1 MAEDDSKKEE
11 MTFAEAH
18 PPALTAGK
26 YRIEIKQAIRVR
38 DEIEKRDVE
47 DAFEKNN
54 TFWVS
59 APRFSLDPADIYSV
73 YPPPGHE
80 GQYQTVLP
88 HIVFTRKTLPWE
100 RTLDGSKPGEKMQ
113 TSPWMAL
120 LLFDEGEMESH
131 AIKIQTAQLK
141 DLISPPGGI
150 QGPKI
155 QLEPWE
161 TPEDPCNVIDVPA
174 TLFNEIVP
182 EKDELGYLA
191 HARQVSM
198 DDKEIPGMVAEGWF
212 SVILGN
218 RLPGENRRNTVFLV
232 SLEGFEDLL
241 HVSNPQIDGQ
251 NRVRL
256 SVLTQWSF
264 TAKGPTFL
272 NLMDHLKEGAEQLR
286 ILSNQNVGNETVEK
300 AMALGYTAL
309 NHTTRLGERMVS
321 WYRGPLVPLS
331 LAKEPYNYIYDSADA
346 SLRYDAETG
355 IFDVSYAAAWQLGRL
370 LSLQKSEFA
379 QELYRW
385 KSKYMHEQT
394 LVVAEKLLQKE
405 YGEKLYLKD
414 MEEPLQDDLM
424 TNLMMELWTSFT
436 EP

>member
-1 MAEDDSKKEE
+1 MAEDDNKKEE

-18 PPALTAGK
+18 PPALTAGEYK
-26 YRIEIKQAIRVR
+26 IEIKQAVSVK
-38 DEIEKRDVE
+38 DKIEKRDVE
-47 DAFEKNN
+47 DVFEKNN

-100 RTLDGSKPGEKMQ
+100 RTLDGSKPGEIIQ

-120 LLFDEGEMESH
+120 LLFDEGEIESH
-131 AIKIQTAQLK
+131 AIKIETVQLK

-150 QGPKI
+150 RGPKI
-155 QLEPWE
+155 RLEPWE

-174 TLFNEIVP
+174 KLFNEIVP
-182 EKDELGYLA
+182 QKDELEYLA
-191 HARQVSM
+191 HARQVGM
-198 DDKEIPGMVAEGWF
+198 DDKEIPRMVAEGWF

-218 RLPGENRRNTVFLV
+218 RLPSENRRNTVFLV

-241 HVSNPQIDGQ
+241 SNPQANG
-251 NRVRL
+251 VRL

-272 NLMDHLKEGAEQLR
+272 DLMDHLREGAEQLR
-286 ILSNQNVGNETVEK
+286 ILPTQQVGNETVEK

-309 NHTTRLGERMVS
+309 NHTTRLGEKMVS
-321 WYRGPLVPLS
+321 WYRGPLVPIS
-331 LAKEPYNYIYDSADA
+331 LAKEPYNDIYESADA
-346 SLRYDAETG
+346 ALRYDSETG
-355 IFDVSYAAAWQLGRL
+355 LFDVSYAAAWQLGRL

-385 KSKYMHEQT
+385 KSKYIHEQT
-394 LVVAEKLLQKE
+394 LVEAKELLQKE
-405 YGEKLYLKD
+405 YGENLNLMD
-414 MEEPLQDDLM
+414 MEELLQDDLM
-424 TNLMMELWTSFT
+424 TNLLMELWASSV